1 MDRETLL
8 QHLGEEEK
16 PYGAV
21 TPPITQTSLFVFD
34 KFDDFVNRVEDGPG
48 EPYVYSRVSNPTN
61 EIAEAKLA
69 MLERTD
75 ACRLFNS
82 GMAAISASVMSAVEA
97 GSHVVCVDTAYGP
110 LQQFLRDYLPKFGV
124 TTTFVPGIST
134 EEILDAIRPE
144 TTLVYLESP
153 SSILFR
159 MQDFAAISEH
169 CRSKGIT
176 TITDNSYAGTIFQQP
191 AQFGV
196 DMVVHS
202 ATKYIVGHSD
212 VVAGV
217 AVGSSE
223 RIRGLVKHEV
233 PLFGAALAPFPAWL
247 LLRGLRTLPM
257 RMHHAEG
264 TGNAMSTWLETQP
277 FVERVYHVGSPN
289 YEYKSLRE
297 KQMTG
302 SSSLLSFEPKNQ
314 SEEWSRRFIEA
325 LRVFQ
330 LGVSWGGFESLCV
343 PLQMQPGDW
352 AEPRRLLR
360 VYCGFE
366 NVVDLQNDIAQA
378 AAVASS

>member
-34 KFDDFVNRVEDGPG
+34 QYDAFVHRVEDGPG
-48 EPYVYSRVSNPTN
+48 EPYVYSRVTNPTN
-61 EIAEAKLA
+61 EIPETKIA
-69 MLERTD
+69 MLEGTG

-82 GMAAISASVMSAVEA
+82 GMAAISASVMSAVA
-97 GSHVVCVDTAYGP
+97 SGSHVVCIDTAYGP
-110 LQQFLRDYLPKFGV
+110 LQQFLRDYMPKFGV

-134 EEILDAIRPE
+134 EEILDSIRPE
-144 TTLVYLESP
+144 TSLVYLESP

-159 MQDFAAISEH
+159 MQDFEAITAH
-169 CRSKGIT
+169 CKAKGIT
-176 TITDNSYAGTIFQQP
+176 TITDNSYSGAIFQQP

-196 DMVVHS
+196 DLIVHS

-217 AVGSSE
+217 SAGSSE
-223 RIRGLVKHEV
+223 RLRDLMKSEV
-233 PLFGAALAPFPAWL
+233 PLLGAALAPFPAWL

-257 RMHHAEG
+257 RMRHAQEA
-264 TGNAMSTWLETQP
+264 GNAMSSWLQTQP
-277 FVERVYHVGSPN
+277 WVERVYHVGSPD
-289 YEYKSLRE
+289 YQYKELRG

-302 SSSLLSFEPKNQ
+302 SSSLLSFEPVDQ

-325 LRVFQ
+325 QRVFQ

-343 PLQMQPGDW
+343 PLQMHPGDW

-366 NVVDLQNDIAQA
+366 NVVDLQNDLTQA
-378 AAVASS
+378 AAVASA

>member
-34 KFDDFVNRVEDGPG
+34 RFDDFVNRTEDGPG
-48 EPYVYSRVSNPTN
+48 EPYVYSRVTNPTN

-69 MLERTD
+69 MLEGTG

-82 GMAAISASVMSAVEA
+82 GMAAISASVMSAVAA
-97 GSHVVCVDTAYGP
+97 GSHVVCIDTAYGP

-124 TTTFVPGIST
+124 TTTFVPGVST
-134 EEILDAIRPE
+134 EEILDAVRPE
-144 TTLVYLESP
+144 TSLIYLESP

-159 MQDFAAISEH
+159 MQDFSAISAH
-169 CRSKGIT
+169 CKAKGIT
-176 TITDNSYAGTIFQQP
+176 TITDNSYSGTIFQQP

-196 DMVVHS
+196 DLIVHS

-217 AVGSSE
+217 SVGSKE
-223 RIRGLVKHEV
+223 RIREMVLSEV
-233 PLFGAALAPFPAWL
+233 PLLGAALAPFPAWL

-257 RMHHAEG
+257 RMRQAQES
-264 TGNAMSTWLETQP
+264 GNAMAAWLTTQP
-277 FVERVYHVGSPN
+277 WVERVYHVGSAD
-289 YEYKSLRE
+289 YEYKSLRD

-302 SSSLLSFEPKNQ
+302 SSSLLSFEPQDQ
-314 SEEWSRRFIEA
+314 SEEWSRRFVEA
-325 LRVFQ
+325 QRIFQ

-343 PLQMQPGDW
+343 PLQMHPGDW
-352 AEPRRLLR
+352 SAPRRLLR

-366 NVVDLQNDIAQA
+366 NVLDLQEDLSQA